1 MRFRLQATP
10 EVMVLAAFLALSL
23 LGLIFID
30 ALVASPKLLLGRSLS
45 AIAPSLFPT
54 IILVLLALLCSIL
67 LFLLNLQDSHG
78 SEGSLTRNEWLRG
91 SGFFGI
97 MTLYALTMQP
107 FGFLISSAIA
117 MALMSWQLGN
127 RSIVQTAFLCVLAP
141 VLLYL
146 AATRLLAVS
155 LPELNVIELAYARL
169 LGW

>member
-1 MRFRLQATP
+1 MRFTLQATP
-10 EVMVLAAFLALSL
+10 QVVVLATLLALSL
-23 LGLIFID
+23 LGLVFINV
-30 ALVASPKLLLGRSLS
+30 LVATPKLLLGRSLS

-54 IILVLLALLCSIL
+54 IILGLLALLCAIQ
-67 LFLLNLQDSHG
+67 LFLLNLKDSHG
-78 SEGSLTRNEWLRG
+78 SEGGLTRREWLRG

-97 MTLYALTMQP
+97 MALYALTMQP

-117 MALMSWQLGN
+117 IALISWQLGN
-127 RSIVQTAFLCVLAP
+127 RSIVQTLILCFVAP